1 MKKLIITALV
11 FAAVLVAGC
20 TQELPVTEVVIPG
33 HGSQV
38 YTFSNDI
45 RQSLLVNTNNPEG
58 IKAIGRQLT
67 VMNVVF
73 DGSNQQDNAYFQVV
87 LTNIVAKLPIYY
99 SYEGRLIRFNSFYS
113 VDNKWYNSTNEEIE
127 RPEFNGP
134 VLWLVGPSAANETS
148 LTLTNGTIYLSGD
161 SYRGLTMVG
170 DKLVLLFFG
179 IDSVP
184 SS

>member
-1 MKKLIITALV
+1 MTKLVVLLLFVV
-11 FAAVLVAGC
+11 FISGC
-20 TQELPVTEVVIPG
+20 AENTPVTEVVIPG

-45 RQSLLVNTNNPEG
+45 RQSLLVKTNNPEG
-58 IKAIGRQLT
+58 IKAIGRQFT

-73 DGSNQQDNAYFQVV
+73 DGSNSQDNAYFQVV

-99 SYEGRLIRFNSFYS
+99 SYEGRLVRFNSFYS
-113 VDNKWYNSTNEEIE
+113 VGDRWYNSTNEEIKK
-127 RPEFNGP
+127 PEFNGP
-134 VLWLVGPSAANETS
+134 ALWLVGPSTTNETS
-148 LTLTNGTIYLSGD
+148 VMLTNNTIYLSGD
-161 SYRGLTMVG
+161 SYKGLTMAG

-184 SS
+184 EQ

>member
-1 MKKLIITALV
+1 MRKLIILVV
-11 FAAVLVAGC
+11 FAVVLVAGC
-20 TQELPVTEVVIPG
+20 AQELPVTEVVIPG

-45 RQSLLVNTNNPEG
+45 RQSLLVNTNDPEG

-67 VMNVVF
+67 IMNVVF

-99 SYEGRLIRFNSFYS
+99 SYEGRLIRFNSFYFL
-113 VDNKWYNSTNEEIE
+113 DGQWYNSTNEEIE

-134 VLWLVGPSAANETS
+134 VLWLVGSSTANDTS
-148 LTLTNGTIYLSGD
+148 LTLTNNTIYFSGD
-161 SYRGLTMVG
+161 SYKGLTLAG

>member
-1 MKKLIITALV
+1 M
-11 FAAVLVAGC
+11 
-20 TQELPVTEVVIPG
+20 
-33 HGSQV
+33 
-38 YTFSNDI
+38 
-45 RQSLLVNTNNPEG
+45 
-58 IKAIGRQLT
+58 
-67 VMNVVF
+67 
-73 DGSNQQDNAYFQVV
+73 
-87 LTNIVAKLPIYY
+87 
-99 SYEGRLIRFNSFYS
+99 
-113 VDNKWYNSTNEEIE
+113 DNKWYNSTNEEIE